1 MQPPTRMTQARSH
14 TWMSPWT
21 DHVNVRTSALVDHR
35 SLSLWREGA
44 NGCILADRESQV
56 DTSVEVA
63 TWRRRDNV
71 ANGETARSRTRCRCT
86 YNARTQHTTVI
97 VYKPLK
103 RLVRKRK
110 EREEER
116 SLVSSRQ
123 TYNQSKIAGGMHLV
137 SLNNKKAS
145 RNDGTYQRI
154 NVNQERNAV
163 TS

>member
-86 YNARTQHTTVI
+86 YNARIQRTTII

-110 EREEER
+110 GREEER
-116 SLVSSRQ
+116 RMISSRQ
-123 TYNQSKIAGGMHLV
+123 TYNQSKIAGGMHLI
-137 SLNNKKAS
+137 SLDNETES
-145 RNDGTYQRI
+145 GNDGTYLRI